1 MSSTDELQFERIEN
15 MTPEKCE
22 LRDKICEVIWLR
34 RQIQDLRT
42 AARLI
47 TSTVWTPE
55 AREYVNAIADGAAPA
70 IKSLDDQLK
79 ILELKIKA
87 LEAST

>member
-1 MSSTDELQFERIEN
+1 MSSTDELQFERVGK

-47 TSTVWTPE
+47 TSNAWTPE
-55 AREYVNAIADGAAPA
+55 AREYVRNVAETAAPA
-70 IKSLDDQLK
+70 IKSLEEKLDSLS
-79 ILELKIKA
+79 LEFKA
-87 LEAST
+87 LEAAT

>member
-1 MSSTDELQFERIEN
+1 MSSTDELQFERVGK

-42 AARLI
+42 AAKLI

-55 AREYVNAIADGAAPA
+55 AREYVRNVAETPAPA

-79 ILELKIKA
+79 ILELKFKA